1 MSRWCSNQL
10 SYEPISIFQRLAL
23 CNDALAPVAIS
34 LKNALE
40 APKERHSKGSAL
52 KNQDLGHMASSR
64 AFFSRLAQGASAK
77 TVRTIRRARSDTGKI
92 TEKCSK
98 ALLPFGRLCK
108 RCMNI
113 YSASSV
119 SRVHL
124 HCLCTSLF
132 QRRAIRMGLPWLN

>member
-64 AFFSRLAQGASAK
+64 AFSVDWPKERARRQYEQYGEREATQGKSLKNALKRFCLLADCASA
-77 TVRTIRRARSDTGKI
+77 A
-92 TEKCSK
+92 
-98 ALLPFGRLCK
+98 
-108 RCMNI
+108 
-113 YSASSV
+113 
-119 SRVHL
+119 
-124 HCLCTSLF
+124 
-132 QRRAIRMGLPWLN
+132 